1 MESNLIILELK
12 TPIGLMRLFAR
23 SGELVSIK
31 LPREGLDT
39 SFNVVSKRASS
50 VEPVFKEAV
59 EFIERYFGGEPVS
72 WAGKDIP
79 DGSGFFRE
87 IWVETAR
94 IPFGQTVSY
103 GELARRAGHPH
114 SARGVGAAM
123 ANNPLP
129 ILVPC
134 HRVIGADGSLHG
146 FGGGLEMKQW
156 LLRHEG
162 VDIKR

>member
-1 MESNLIILELK
+1 MGSDLIKLKLK
-12 TPIGLMRLFAR
+12 TPIGLMRLFVR
-23 SGELVSIK
+23 LGKLVSIE
-31 LPREGLDT
+31 LPREGLDI
-39 SFNVVSKRASS
+39 SSKVVSKRSSS
-50 VEPVFKEAV
+50 VDPVFQEAV

-72 WAGKDIP
+72 WEDKDIP
-79 DGSGFFRE
+79 DGSVFFRE
-87 IWVETAR
+87 IWAEAAR

-134 HRVIGADGSLHG
+134 HRVIGFDGSLHG
-146 FGGGLEMKQW
+146 FGGGLDMKQW

>member
-1 MESNLIILELK
+1 MESDLIMMELK
-12 TPIGLMRLFAR
+12 TPIGLMRLFAC
-23 SGELVSIK
+23 SGELVSIE

-39 SFNVVSKRASS
+39 SSNVVSKHGS
-50 VEPVFKEAV
+50 VDPVFQEAV
-59 EFIERYFGGEPVS
+59 EFIEQYFRGEPVS

-79 DGSGFFRE
+79 DGRDFFRE
-87 IWVETAR
+87 IWTEAAR

-103 GELARRAGHPH
+103 GELAQLTGHPR
-114 SARGVGAAM
+114 AVRGVGSAM

-134 HRVIGADGSLHG
+134 HRVIGADGTLHG
-146 FGGGLEMKQW
+146 FGGGLDMKRW

-162 VDIKR
+162 VNIEK

>member
-1 MESNLIILELK
+1 MESDLNKLELK
-12 TPIGLMRLFAR
+12 TPIGLMRFSAS
-23 SGELVSIK
+23 SGKLVSIE

-39 SFNVVSKRASS
+39 SSNVVSKHSS
-50 VEPVFKEAV
+50 VDPVFQEAV
-59 EFIERYFGGEPVS
+59 EFIERYFRGEPVS

-79 DGSGFFRE
+79 DGSDFFRE
-87 IWVETAR
+87 IWTEAAR

-103 GELARRAGHPH
+103 GEVARRAGHPRA
-114 SARGVGAAM
+114 ARGAGSAM
-123 ANNPLP
+123 ANNPLS

-146 FGGGLEMKQW
+146 FGGGLDMKQW

-162 VDIKR
+162 VDIEI